1 MLNLTRPLPAAYRLS
16 AAGSHGSKAAAAAG
30 LKSFYPA
37 PSVDGGALAPT
48 MALKRHAGLPANIWT
63 LLEDMD
69 SALAE
74 PVYEHQPV
82 IVDDP
87 MSAGVGAPGDEVV
100 YGGRQARRKARDARM
115 KAEVE
120 ALGDMDWM

>member
-1 MLNLTRPLPAAYRLS
+1 
-16 AAGSHGSKAAAAAG
+16 
-30 LKSFYPA
+30 
-37 PSVDGGALAPT
+37 
-48 MALKRHAGLPANIWT
+48 
-63 LLEDMD
+63 MD